1 MKNHIYYYP
10 EIRYWKVMNY
20 LASNSFNA
28 EIMCRVFC
36 LQHKVNETLDNHIQ
50 GKLDIDN
57 SGKKEP
63 IHATSI

>member
-1 MKNHIYYYP
+1 
-10 EIRYWKVMNY
+10 MNY